1 MYRDLSGLVA
11 TGTAPRPIT
20 ANDEALTDVLV
31 IPYYALNMVP
41 TGGMTQHALL
51 AVAFAYIDNV
61 LVMQSVPMPF
71 GLRW

>member
-31 IPYYALNMVP
+31 IADHALNMVP
-41 TGGMTQHALL
+41 TGGMSQHALL
-51 AVAFAYIDNV
+51 AAAFADIDKV